1 MTGWYNSSSTEQP
14 QKIDATSSEIYVYI
28 HKEVRKKEVENVNG
42 GTTTVY
48 DYLEKKMT
56 KDEFIAY
63 SDLIQTDERTEEL
76 EAGMIGLEEA
86 MCDNYAEQAETNAT
100 VEEALIEIYELIE
113 GGN

>member
-1 MTGWYNSSSTEQP
+1 
-14 QKIDATSSEIYVYI
+14 
-28 HKEVRKKEVENVNG
+28 
-42 GTTTVY
+42 
-48 DYLEKKMT
+48 MT

-86 MCDNYAEQAETNAT
+86 MCDNYVEQAETNAT